1 MTDINMKFVS
11 ELENALDAT
20 FSVWSDLQNTGDYES
35 EDLDEASRALDTAM
49 RKIAFALYS
58 LDNKHR
64 NYMNIKRIS

>member
-1 MTDINMKFVS
+1 MATVNR
-11 ELENALDAT
+11 ELVKGLEKALDAT
-20 FSVWSDLQNTGDYES
+20 FSVWGDVQNTGDYES

-58 LDNKHR
+58 LDGKHR